1 MTPSDRPT
9 RRLTMALGALTA
21 LGAAAIDMY
30 LPALPA
36 IDRELATGAVTAQQT
51 LSAFFLGLAAGQLIY
66 GPLSDRFG
74 RRPVIAFGVVLF
86 VVTSLVCAFANSMET
101 LLLGRFFQALAA
113 SAGAIVGRAVVRD
126 LYRLDDAAR
135 AQSFIQLVFLM
146 TPLLAPT
153 IGGYIALWFDWPAIF
168 IALAGFGGLCLVA
181 LVTLL
186 PETLPAP
193 RRRPLNPAAVFTA
206 YGAVLRHKR
215 SMGCILTGGF
225 AFACMFTYF
234 AESALVFTRLYGVAE
249 QDYGLLF
256 ALNVLGLMA
265 ANFLNGRVVG
275 RFGTFAMLAVGAA
288 LVWLGAMVLLAVAWT
303 GFGGLWG
310 LVLPLMLVVGSLGL
324 VGANAM
330 AAALEPF
337 GDRAGL
343 AASLQGFM
351 QMTIGA
357 LAAFLVGQFHD
368 GSAMP
373 MAVTIAV
380 LASLSLAARVFLVG
394 HVPRDAQPS

>member
-9 RRLTMALGALTA
+9 PRDHGAGRLDR
-21 LGAAAIDMY
+21 LGAAAGDMY

-74 RRPVIAFGVVLF
+74 RRPVAFGVVLF

-101 LLLGRFFQALAA
+101 LLLGRFPGFGGQRRGDCRARRCARPLP
-113 SAGAIVGRAVVRD
+113 SGRRGAGAI
-126 LYRLDDAAR
+126 LYPTGVFDDAAAGADDR
-135 AQSFIQLVFLM
+135 RLYRPVVR
-146 TPLLAPT
+146 
-153 IGGYIALWFDWPAIF
+153 
-168 IALAGFGGLCLVA
+168 LAGDFYRFGRVWWIVLGGIGHAAAGNLA
-181 LVTLL
+181 GG
-186 PETLPAP
+186 AA
-193 RRRPLNPAAVFTA
+193 RPLNPAAVFTA

-234 AESALVFTRLYGVAE
+234 AESALVFTRVYGVAE

-275 RFGTFAMLAVGAA
+275 RFGAFAMLAVGAA
-288 LVWLGAMVLLAVAWT
+288 LVWLGAMVLLVVAWT

-394 HVPRDAQPS
+394 LVPRDAQPS

>member
-1 MTPSDRPT
+1 MTRDLSIPSLVSEAWSLALKAARPSLVIMLALIVAGGVYTFAVGPGSSMGDAAPAIAALVVFVVGIEFSLVVYRAMLDTGTGDRL
-9 RRLTMALGALTA
+9 RLAHANLAIYVAFLFVGVFIGFFLLILPGILLKASGRVDVDAETPPEVVQAAL
-21 LGAAAIDMY
+21 IDM
-30 LPALPA
+30 LP
-36 IDRELATGAVTAQQT
+36 
-51 LSAFFLGLAAGQLIY
+51 
-66 GPLSDRFG
+66 
-74 RRPVIAFGVVLF
+74 
-86 VVTSLVCAFANSMET
+86 
-101 LLLGRFFQALAA
+101 
-113 SAGAIVGRAVVRD
+113 
-126 LYRLDDAAR
+126 
-135 AQSFIQLVFLM
+135 
-146 TPLLAPT
+146 
-153 IGGYIALWFDWPAIF
+153 
-168 IALAGFGGLCLVA
+168 
-181 LVTLL
+181 
-186 PETLPAP
+186 
-193 RRRPLNPAAVFTA
+193 TA

-234 AESALVFTRLYGVAE
+234 AESALVFTRVYGVAE

-275 RFGTFAMLAVGAA
+275 RFGAFAMLAVGAA

-394 HVPRDAQPS
+394 NVPRDAQPS